1 MIDVIRNIFGEY
13 QLVDG
18 QTNFEYIAAVLIFAI
33 VLYSVFRILGL
44 VLGVKK

>member
-18 QTNFEYIAAVLIFAI
+18 QTNYEYIAAVVVFCI
-33 VLYSVFRILGL
+33 VLWSVCRFFGS
-44 VLGVKK
+44 VVSKK